1 MFKKV
6 ISVFFLSLM
15 MFGVLSSTVMAQG
28 GPTTGPGGNDGPS
41 TTTSSGGTGCGTL
54 EGQFDKLGGKNVV
67 SGVPKYCT
75 VFAAFTKFFNVA
87 SSVAGIVAVLLI
99 VIGGFQYMTAAGN
112 EKQAESGKNTLI
124 YSVIG
129 LVIVIM
135 AASIVNIVAN
145 FLK

>member
-6 ISVFFLSLM
+6 ISAFFISLM
-15 MFGVLSSTVMAQG
+15 MFGVLSFFVMVLG
-28 GPTTGPGGNDGPS
+28 GLIIGDGGNDGPT
-41 TTTSSGGTGCGTL
+41 TTTSGSTGCGTL

-129 LVIVIM
+129 LVIIIM